1 MMKTTQNVLKNAN
14 SAMKIKLVDKL
25 LIGANRRLQSNT
37 LALYLQLQQLR
48 ANFDDMAL
56 MKTNHALSDSM
67 TIIMRLKNI
76 LADDFYRIQ
85 SLSDIEKIHSKID
98 EQLLAYRVIGKQTK
112 AMEQETQAL
121 IKQLELH
128 IFPAAKI
135 QTTTVAA

>member
-1 MMKTTQNVLKNAN
+1 VLKNAN

-48 ANFDDMAL
+48 ENFDDIAL

-76 LADDFYRIQ
+76 LGEDFYRIK

-112 AMEQETQAL
+112 VMEQETQAL

-128 IFPAAKI
+128 VFPATKM